1 MNKVFFTSD
10 THFGS
15 PRTLELSKRPF
26 EDSNQMDNELINQY
40 NKLVGSND
48 IVYHLGDFGL
58 YENLRLLNGKIIL
71 IWGNYE
77 LTQFIKD
84 TDIVDVINK
93 EYPIEFKKFIDMC
106 VNNFSNAKYYSRDFI
121 ENYWRFIF
129 NGSNF
134 IPYDLKESFYA
145 FNNKVRRAVLRFN
158 DKLKSYGFYD
168 VIDFNGCNMTLINS
182 DDRLKKLSVHIQHE
196 PVDCIMYNGSPVDFN
211 LFGHIHGRQL
221 VKPYGLD
228 VGVDGHHFKPIT
240 KEDVFFFA
248 NAIELYYDVNVF

>member
-1 MNKVFFTSD
+1 MSKVFFTSD

-26 EDSNQMDNELINQY
+26 DNSTYMDKEMVIRFNN
-40 NKLVGSND
+40 VVSSND

-58 YENLRLLNGKIIL
+58 FENLRLLNGKIIF

-77 LTQFIKD
+77 LDQFYQD
-84 TDIVDVINK
+84 TDIIYTINK
-93 EYPIEFKKFIDMC
+93 EFNIEYNKFTNMC
-106 VNNFSNAKYYSRDFI
+106 VKKYSNAKQYDPNFK

-134 IPYDLKESFYA
+134 IPYDLKDK
-145 FNNKVRRAVLRFN
+145 FNNFKASVKEAASRFN
-158 DKLKSYGFYD
+158 KKLMEYGFYD
-168 VIDFNGCNMTLINS
+168 VMDFNGCNMTLINS
-182 DDRLKKLSVHIQHE
+182 DDRTQRLSIHVQHE
-196 PVDCIMYNGSPVDFN
+196 PIDCIMYNGVPVDFN

-228 VGVDGHHFKPIT
+228 VGVDGHNFKPIS
-240 KEDVFFFA
+240 KEDIFFFA
-248 NAIELYYDVNVF
+248 NAIEKFYDVNVF